1 MQWKKFFALDW
12 RKALVY
18 FIILSLV
25 FILPL
30 IIFFPPAC
38 SLNER
43 CMVGFI
49 NSLEITLVSTI
60 PIYAVSCFYVWVY
73 DFLKKILGRKNIK
86 K

>member
-1 MQWKKFFALDW
+1 MNWKKFFALEW

-38 SLNER
+38 SINEE
-43 CMVGFI
+43 CMAGFVEG
-49 NSLEITLVSTI
+49 LEITAVSAI
-60 PIYAVSCFYVWVY
+60 PIYAVSCFYVWIY
-73 DFLKKILGRKNIK
+73 EFFKKILGRKNIK